1 MSPRAA
7 CQLERLGFEQV
18 YDYTLGIADW
28 KAAGLPIAAESSDA
42 QLVSDATRPEIP
54 TARPDD
60 LLGAVLDRVIDAG
73 WEEALVLDCD
83 GIVVGR
89 LRTQAWQQDRSRP
102 VSQVMELGPTTVRP
116 NSLLEPLVK
125 RIEERGTALVTVT
138 TPQSVSFY
146 MPKLNGFSL
155 VKHPHIS
162 ESTAMDAPAD
172 GKPADPSPPH
182 EYPAM
187 MGASPRSLEYR

>member
-28 KAAGLPIAAESSDA
+28 KAAGLPIAAESFDA
-42 QLVSDATRPEIP
+42 QLVSDATRPDIP

-60 LLGAVLDRVIDAG
+60 LLGAVLDRVIDVG
-73 WEEALVLDCD
+73 GEEALVLDCD

-102 VSQVMELGPTTVRP
+102 VSQMMELGPTTVRP

-125 RIEERGTALVTVT
+125 RMKERGTALVTV
-138 TPQSVSFY
+138 
-146 MPKLNGFSL
+146 
-155 VKHPHIS
+155 
-162 ESTAMDAPAD
+162 STSQGVLIGVLLHAEAQRILAGEAPEQIWIYCD
-172 GKPADPSPPH
+172 GCPGRWKA
-182 EYPAM
+182 
-187 MGASPRSLEYR
+187 R